1 MLENK
6 NYIKKMAQFIKI
18 KKMKLDLQI
27 IKNEMLQQV
36 HIINLQI
43 INEEIY
49 QNNLELQRSHGNK

>member
-1 MLENK
+1 
-6 NYIKKMAQFIKI
+6 MAQFIKI